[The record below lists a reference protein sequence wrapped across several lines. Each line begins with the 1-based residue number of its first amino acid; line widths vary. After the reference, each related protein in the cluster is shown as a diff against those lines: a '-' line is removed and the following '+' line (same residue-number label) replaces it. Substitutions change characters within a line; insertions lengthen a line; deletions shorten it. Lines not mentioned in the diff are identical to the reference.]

1 MNHYPAPPHDLI
13 TYLGMI
19 ALVAVVVPWA
29 AAVFSAG
36 EKQSRR
42 GWLGAFSALA
52 ALSAAL
58 AFSGLLSRTDVR
70 PPLLQVMILT
80 TLAAL
85 LWHGLGRRGLATAQ
99 RASMASLVLLQSFRL
114 PLEVLML
121 HAAQSGVMPVEFSMA
136 GYNFDVVTGA
146 GALLL
151 GVALTLS
158 PRHTALQHA
167 LQLALTW
174 AWNLIG
180 IVCLLVIASLAVATS
195 PNVGYF
201 GNSVEHWAV
210 WTLYFPYVW
219 LPVVLVGVAI
229 YGHVIVTRKLL
240 QTSAQQQPLFLTHP
254 R

>member
-1 MNHYPAPPHDLI
+1 MKLAMTHYPAAPHDLI

-36 EKQSRR
+36 DKQSRR
-42 GWLGAFSALA
+42 CWLGAFSALA

-70 PPLLQVMILT
+70 PPWLQVMILT
-80 TLAAL
+80 TFGAL
-85 LWHGLGRRGLATAQ
+85 LWHGLSRRGWATAQ
-99 RASMASLVLLQSFRL
+99 RASMASLVLLQSFRA

-158 PRHTALQHA
+158 PRHSPLQR
-167 LQLALTW
+167 ALTW

-180 IVCLLVIASLAVATS
+180 IVCLLVIAALAVATS

-229 YGHVIVTRKLL
+229 YGHVMVTRKLL
-240 QTSAQQQPLFLTHP
+240 QTSAQQQPLFATHP

>member
-1 MNHYPAPPHDLI
+1 MNLAMNHYPAPPHDLI

-36 EKQSRR
+36 DKPARR
-42 GWLGAFSALA
+42 RWLGALMALA

-58 AFSGLLSRTDVR
+58 AFSGLLSRADVR
-70 PPLLQVMILT
+70 PPLLQVLIVT
-80 TLAAL
+80 TLSAL
-85 LWHGLGRRGLATAQ
+85 LWHGLSRRGLATAQ
-99 RASMASLVLLQSFRL
+99 RASMASLVLLQSFML
-114 PLEVLML
+114 PLELLML

-136 GYNFDVVTGA
+136 GYNYDVVTGG

-158 PRHTALQHA
+158 PRHNPLQR
-167 LQLALTW
+167 ALTW

-180 IVCLLVIASLAVATS
+180 IVCLLVIAALAVATS

-201 GNSVEHWAV
+201 GNSVDHWAV
-210 WTLYFPYVW
+210 WTLCFPYVW
-219 LPVVLVGVAI
+219 LPVVLVGVAS
-229 YGHVIVTRKLL
+229 YGHVMVTRKLL
-240 QTSAQQQPLFLTHP
+240 NTSVRQQPIFLTHP

>member
-36 EKQSRR
+36 DKQSRR
-42 GWLGAFSALA
+42 RWLAAFSALA

-80 TLAAL
+80 TFAAL

-151 GVALTLS
+151 GVALRLS

-167 LQLALTW
+167 LQHALTW

-180 IVCLLVIASLAVATS
+180 IACLLVIASLAVATS

-229 YGHVIVTRKLL
+229 YGHVMVTRKLL
-240 QTSAQQQPLFLTHP
+240 QTSARQQPLFLTHP